1 MRGTPFQTNCI
12 GKSVRITPAHAGNTE
27 GISEIEEMEQDHPR
41 PCGEHFSTNFVNANV
56 LGSPPP
62 MRGTLTTLVLTSA
75 HARITPAHAG
85 NTILQ
90 RVSTF
95 FI

>member
-62 MRGTLTTLVLTSA
+62 MRGTRCRNTKVKKA
-75 HARITPAHAG
+75 IRITPAHAG
-85 NTILQ
+85 NT
-90 RVSTF
+90 
-95 FI
+95 